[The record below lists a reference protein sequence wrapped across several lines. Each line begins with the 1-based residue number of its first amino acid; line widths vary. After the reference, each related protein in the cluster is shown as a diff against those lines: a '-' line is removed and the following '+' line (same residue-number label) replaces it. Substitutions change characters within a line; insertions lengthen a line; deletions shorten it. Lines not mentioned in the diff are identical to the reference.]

1 MGWEIPAWAHL
12 SLNKSLHLYP
22 KPKCIIKWKE
32 CSFEQIENYFYHK
45 FLHQQKDMF
54 LYIFSVNH
62 TTTLPLQVF
71 DRIDLTL
78 NDTYERLEAILNKM
92 KWTNFPGVQSLI
104 MKGLTLEST
113 SEPSRELLSRYTVL

>member
-1 MGWEIPAWAHL
+1 M
-12 SLNKSLHLYP
+12 
-22 KPKCIIKWKE
+22 
-32 CSFEQIENYFYHK
+32 FY
-45 FLHQQKDMF
+45 
-54 LYIFSVNH
+54 YIFSVNH
-62 TTTLPLQVF
+62 TTTLHLQVF